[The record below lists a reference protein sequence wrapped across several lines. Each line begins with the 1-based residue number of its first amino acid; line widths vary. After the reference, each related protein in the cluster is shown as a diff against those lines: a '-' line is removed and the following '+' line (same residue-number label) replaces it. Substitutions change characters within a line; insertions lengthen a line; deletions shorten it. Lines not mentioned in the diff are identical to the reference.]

1 MKLIVDVETNGFVD
15 KLNKIH
21 CIVCKDINTE
31 KVYSYNPNNISEG
44 LDLLKKADTLIGHN
58 VLKFDL
64 PALEKVYG
72 FKFNGHIVD
81 TLLLA
86 RLIWT
91 NRIEEDCKANN
102 VPPKLI
108 GKHSLES
115 YGFRL
120 GLLKG
125 DFKDKEQFEVWSQE
139 MQTYCER
146 DVEITYKLYKLIENV
161 NYSKEAIELEHKFAY
176 WIKKQEEYGV
186 LIDVTSLEKLYQ
198 SLLKRR
204 LELEKHLASVFPN
217 WERLDSVFRPK
228 RDNAKLGYKKGVPIN
243 RYITEVFNPNSREHI
258 ANRLQVLF
266 GWKPTQ
272 FTATGKPEI
281 NEKILSELKFPI
293 AKVLAEHFLVQ
304 KRISQLAEG
313 DQSLLKSISNGKIY
327 GKIIENGA
335 VTGRCTHHSPNL
347 AQVPSKDSL
356 YGTEFRQLFI
366 APSNMVM
373 CGIDFS
379 GLELRVLSHYL
390 FNFDDGSFQKELL
403 EADIHTTNQKIL
415 GLSSR
420 SQAKTFI
427 YAYIYGAG
435 NKRIA
440 EIIGTSDNEARVV
453 REKFEEALPALKLLN
468 QSARNKFR
476 STGYLKGLDGRK
488 LICRAEYSTLNTL
501 IQSAGALLVK
511 QGTIILNDNLV
522 RNGFVWGKD
531 YAMVL
536 HIHDEMQFYVVK
548 EKIEQ
553 FKSIA
558 SLTFELTQK
567 HFNFRCPLTGEI
579 KVGSNWSETH

>member
-1 MKLIVDVETNGFVD
+1 MELILDVETNGFVD

-21 CIVCKDINTE
+21 CIVCKDIKTE
-31 KVYSYNPNNISEG
+31 KVYSYNPKNINEG
-44 LDLLKKADTLIGHN
+44 LELLKKADTLIGHN

-72 FKFNGHIVD
+72 FTFNGKIVD
-81 TLLLA
+81 TLLLS

-91 NRIEEDCKANN
+91 NRIEVDCKENN

-108 GKHSLES
+108 GRHSLES
-115 YGFRL
+115 YGYRL

-125 DFKDKEQFEVWSQE
+125 DFKNKESFDEWSEE

-146 DVEITYKLYKLIENV
+146 DVEITFKLFKLIENV

-176 WIKKQEEYGV
+176 WIKKQEEHGV
-186 LIDVTSLEKLYQ
+186 LFDVTSSEKLYQ

-204 LELEKHLASVFPN
+204 LELEKNLASVFPN
-217 WERLDSVFRPK
+217 WEKLDSVFRPK
-228 RDNAKLGYKKGVPIN
+228 RDNAKLGYKKGVAVD
-243 RYITEVFNPNSREHI
+243 RYITEVFNPNSRDHI
-258 ANRLQVLF
+258 SNRLQVLF

-272 FTATGKPEI
+272 FTPTGKPEI
-281 NEKILSELKFPI
+281 NEKVLSSLKYPV

-313 DQSLLKSISNGKIY
+313 EQSLIKSTSNGKIY
-327 GKIIENGA
+327 GKVIENGA
-335 VTGRCTHHSPNL
+335 FTGRTSHHSPNL

-356 YGTEFRQLFI
+356 YGSEFRQLFI
-366 APSNMVM
+366 APSDMVM

-390 FNFDDGSFQKELL
+390 YNFDSGAFQKELL
-403 EADIHTTNQKIL
+403 EADIHTTNQQAL

-420 SQAKTFI
+420 SLAKTFI

-440 EIIGTSDNEARVV
+440 EIIGTSDDEAKRI
-453 REKFEEALPALKLLN
+453 REKFEEILPSLKLLN
-468 QSARNKFR
+468 QSARNKFKNV
-476 STGYLKGLDGRK
+476 GYINGLDGRK

-511 QGTIILNDNLV
+511 QGTIILNNNLHSQ
-522 RNGFVWGKD
+522 NFLWGKD

-536 HIHDEMQFYVVK
+536 HIHDEMQFYVSK
-548 EKIEQ
+548 EKLEK
-553 FKSIA
+553 FKIIA
-558 SLTFELTQK
+558 ARTFDLTQK
-567 HFNFRCPLTGEI
+567 HFNFRCPLAGEI
-579 KVGSNWSETH
+579 KVGSNWSDTH